1 MNPPPAESA
10 PGAEHARWF
19 AEEVHPHDGNLR
31 AYLRNSFPGMHDVDD
46 VVQESYL
53 RVWRA
58 KATQPIRSTKAFL
71 FQVARHLAFDFARR
85 KLRSPVDFIPDI
97 ATLRVIDAGPGAVQA
112 VSTKEEVALL
122 ARALDSLPARC
133 RDVMVLRRIEGVS
146 QKEIAAR
153 LGISELTVQTHVVHG
168 LRRLKVYFREYGAR

>member
-1 MNPPPAESA
+1 MSPPPAESS
-10 PGAEHARWF
+10 PSGEHARWF
-19 AEEVHPHDGNLR
+19 AEEVHPHDGNLK

-53 RVWRA
+53 RIWKA

-85 KLRSPVDFIPDI
+85 KLRSPVDSIPDI
-97 ATLRVIDAGPGAVQA
+97 AALRVIDDRPGVAEA
-112 VSTKEEVALL
+112 VSTHEEVALL

-146 QKEIAAR
+146 QKEIATQ

-168 LRRLKVYFREYGAR
+168 LRRLKVYFREHGAK